1 MLSHIYITIKLTSGY
16 GGSPFCRGDFQ
27 KFADFCFKTY
37 GDRVKNWFTINEPRM
52 MAAHGY
58 SDGFFAPVRCTGCKN
73 GGNSATEPYIAGHH
87 LLLSHAAAVTTYRE
101 KYQASRH
108 WLTAPSSSSVFAM
121 LIPACFPRLIRRGRS
136 ESSSTSC
143 GTRRSPIASR
153 TDTLRTEQGCSPLDG
168 DKHLTQSTSH
178 KKI

>member
-87 LLLSHAAAVTTYRE
+87 LLLSHASAVTTYRE

-108 WLTAPSSSSVFAM
+108 WLTAPSSSSVSPCLYQRA
-121 LIPACFPRLIRRGRS
+121 FP
-136 ESSSTSC
+136 
-143 GTRRSPIASR
+143 
-153 TDTLRTEQGCSPLDG
+153 D
-168 DKHLTQSTSH
+168 
-178 KKI
+178 